1 MILIIK
7 KFFSGEK
14 AVDSFFL
21 NLIGA
26 QSVRYILAKFLYW
39 VKINFFC
46 INKPL
51 SFEYKKLINYGLQ
64 IKENFLSEQEFINI
78 SLEYEKLINDK
89 RVVVI
94 EKQSDTEL
102 ERGIDLKYA
111 YVNDKI
117 KEDYPFLY
125 NLKNNKYIR
134 NFFQYAEQKENINI
148 QCRLERIE
156 IISNELPD
164 TNKDYHYDT
173 YYNTFKCWLFIKD
186 VESSMGPFRFVY
198 KSHLF
203 NLKRFFLEWI
213 NSVKCTVDNSM
224 NTSFR
229 DSEINKKYNDSISQ
243 EITVKKNSLVMANT
257 HGLHRR
263 GDGMV
268 GSVRYGIQFWT
279 RENPF
284 KIFK

>member
-1 MILIIK
+1 MTSIIK
-7 KFFSGEK
+7 NFFSGEK
-14 AVDSFFL
+14 AINSFFL

-26 QSVRYILAKFLYW
+26 QSVRYIITKSLYW
-39 VKINFFC
+39 IKINFFNT
-46 INKPL
+46 NKLL
-51 SFEYKKLINYGLQ
+51 SLKYKKLIDDGLQ
-64 IKENFLSEQEFINI
+64 IKENFLSEQEFNNI
-78 SLEYEKLINDK
+78 FLEYEKLINDK
-89 RVVVI
+89 RFVVI
-94 EKQSDTEL
+94 EKQSVTEV

-111 YVNDKI
+111 YVSDKL
-117 KEDYPFLY
+117 KEDYPFLF
-125 NLKNNKYIR
+125 NLKNNRDIR
-134 NFFQYAEQKENINI
+134 DFFEYAEQKKNINI

-156 IISNELPD
+156 ITSNELPD

-186 VESSMGPFRFVY
+186 VESSMGPFRFVC

-203 NLKRFFLEWI
+203 NLKRLFLEWI
-213 NSVKCTVDNSM
+213 NSVKYSINNSV

-263 GDGMV
+263 GDGVV
-268 GSVRYGIQFWT
+268 GSVRFGIQFWT